1 MQQQILTENICMSL
15 LPTSQ
20 FVDNVFKRSVTLTM
34 PPVQGP
40 YHHAMPLHGWMN
52 WQPFKID
59 ALGLVTLIGAEEV
72 NKSVGRL
79 VQSRYTTFL
88 PLLGAYLIAGNQFTA
103 AGPGYN
109 LYNITDAVTT
119 GSICGWFGRWLSSQ
133 DISTG
138 TTVFRWHIS
147 ASKRKVPL
155 QDYLTDA
162 IGPILLASLT
172 ALTLLMGDYWG
183 LANTLAMVFS
193 VVVRWYL
200 VRENVASLD
209 IASLNAVSQRAIAPK
224 MAEEVTLMITLPNG
238 HMVTMYA
245 PRGVVIFCLT
255 KKPEPHNVNFY
266 RWAKRVGWL
275 SFGIHVIALGQ
286 SNLVSQICT
295 VVLLVASTW
304 LTVHGF
310 GCDEGALGDHTTIE
324 RVKDDLPMGDK
335 RMWAYARVQP
345 TEAEEDSMCH
355 WGLLPRKVN
364 TDWWIKYA
372 EAKALSQKIEAEKK
386 SKKTAFSM
394 SISSTDT
401 GMSGKTL
408 TEG

>member
-1 MQQQILTENICMSL
+1 
-15 LPTSQ
+15 
-20 FVDNVFKRSVTLTM
+20 M
-34 PPVQGP
+34 PPVP
-40 YHHAMPLHGWMN
+40 HFHHINMPLHGWMS

-72 NKSVGRL
+72 NKAVGRL

-119 GSICGWFGRWLSSQ
+119 SSISGWFGRWLSSQ

-138 TTVFRWHIS
+138 ITVFRWNVS
-147 ASKRKVPL
+147 DSKRKFPVR
-155 QDYLTDA
+155 DYFTDA
-162 IGPILLASLT
+162 IGPTLLAALT
-172 ALTLLMGDYWG
+172 ALTILMGDYWG

-193 VVVRWYL
+193 VIVRWYL
-200 VRENVASLD
+200 VRENVHSLD
-209 IASLNAVSQRAIAPK
+209 RMSIHTSTSAK
-224 MAEEVTLMITLPNG
+224 MAQEVTLMITLPNG
-238 HMVTMYA
+238 SMVTMYA
-245 PRGVVIFCLT
+245 PRGVVINCLT
-255 KKPEPHNVNFY
+255 KKPEPENVNFY

-275 SFGIHVIALGQ
+275 AFGIHVIALGQ

-295 VVLLVASTW
+295 VVLLVISTW

-310 GCDEGALGDHTTIE
+310 GCDELILGAHTTIE
-324 RVKDDLPMGDK
+324 NIDAMSPIGDR
-335 RMWAYARVQP
+335 RMWAYARVLP

-364 TDWWIKYA
+364 ETWWEEYA
-372 EAKALSQKIEAEKK
+372 RTKVQAREVVMEKK
-386 SKKTAFSM
+386 NTFSV
-394 SISSTDT
+394 SVSSTNT
-401 GMSGKTL
+401 GISEKTL
-408 TEG
+408 TED